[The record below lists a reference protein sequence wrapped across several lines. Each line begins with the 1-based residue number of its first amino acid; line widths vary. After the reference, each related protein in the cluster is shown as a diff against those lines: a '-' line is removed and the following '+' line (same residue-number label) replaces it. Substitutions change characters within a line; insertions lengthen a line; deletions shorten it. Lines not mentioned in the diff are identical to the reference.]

1 VSTVFL
7 AGRFSPPVRGSVRSL
22 FFWRRFLFPAGEA
35 KFLKKVIAHGRAV
48 AIIRVRFRKNREWN
62 FINH

>member
-1 VSTVFL
+1 VSTDFFIGSL
-7 AGRFSPPVRGSVRSL
+7 SCAG
-22 FFWRRFLFPAGEA
+22 GEYGER
-35 KFLKKVIAHGRAV
+35 KFLKKVIAQQHAV

>member
-1 VSTVFL
+1 MFAEWWLIAAESKNPT
-7 AGRFSPPVRGSVRSL
+7 AE
-22 FFWRRFLFPAGEA
+22 EA
-35 KFLKKVIAHGRAV
+35 KFLKKVIAHKRAV